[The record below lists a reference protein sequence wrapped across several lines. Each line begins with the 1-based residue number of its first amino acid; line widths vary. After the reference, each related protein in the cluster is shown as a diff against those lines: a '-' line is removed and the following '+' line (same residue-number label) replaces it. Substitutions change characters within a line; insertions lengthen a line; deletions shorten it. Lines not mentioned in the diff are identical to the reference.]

1 MAHEEIAEPLD
12 TITYGVQVAD
22 GIWQVEQLLTPSI
35 PLHVHLVRGDI
46 AVLIDT
52 GLASTYP
59 YIGPMLDTARV
70 LPHEVRLILNT
81 HAHHDH
87 IGSNRRVQQD
97 TRALIAAPAGAVA
110 WMEDHRRHV
119 REFAFHHPEIIP
131 DTPALRDELESTLD
145 GEARVDLVVDE
156 RLVLK
161 LGRHVELQAIS
172 LPGHM
177 PAELGYYERSSRTLI
192 IGDAVT
198 GIDWPFIHGHLA
210 PAAYRRTLARLRGLL
225 VSLPV
230 ERALLAH
237 YPVLDA
243 PAFDDLLQRAS
254 AYLQHVESTVALQ
267 VRDAPGPVDLEA
279 IWRGTCAALDKQLEF
294 RGLATVDAHLHDL
307 LVDGR
312 IARAGPDRYA
322 WTG

>member
-1 MAHEEIAEPLD
+1 MAHEEVAEPSE
-12 TITYGVQVAD
+12 TITYGVRIAD
-22 GIWQVEQLLTPSI
+22 GIWQVEQQLAPTI

-52 GLASTYP
+52 GLSSTYP
-59 YIGPMLDTARV
+59 YIGPLLDTARV
-70 LPHEVRLILNT
+70 LPNEVRLILNT

-97 TRALIAAPAGAVA
+97 TRALIAAPARAVA
-110 WMEDHRRHV
+110 WMEDHQRHV
-119 REFAFHHPEIIP
+119 REFAFHYPEIMP
-131 DTPALRDELESTLD
+131 ETESLRVELESTLD
-145 GEARVDLVVDE
+145 GEARVDLAVDE
-156 RLVLK
+156 GLVLR

-177 PAELGYYERSSRTLI
+177 PAELAYYERSSRTLI

-210 PAAYRRTLARLRGLL
+210 PAAYRQTLARLRGLV

-237 YPVLDA
+237 YPTLDA

-254 AYLQHVESTVALQ
+254 RYLDRVESTVASQ
-267 VRDAPGPVDLEA
+267 VRDAPGAVGLEA
-279 IWRGTCAALDKQLEF
+279 VWRGTCAVLDKQLEF
-294 RGLATVDAHLHDL
+294 RGLATVDAHLRDL
-307 LVDGR
+307 LAAGSIV
-312 IARAGPDRYA
+312 RAGPDHYVWA
-322 WTG
+322 G